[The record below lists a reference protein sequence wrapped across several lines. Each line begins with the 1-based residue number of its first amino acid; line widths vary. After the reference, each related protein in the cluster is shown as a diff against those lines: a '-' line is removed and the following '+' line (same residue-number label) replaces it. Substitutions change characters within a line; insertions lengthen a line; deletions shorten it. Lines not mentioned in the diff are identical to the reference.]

1 MHILPAQTDAN
12 IAAARNLFIEYADFL
27 GVDLCFQDFQHELDG
42 LPGEYAPPDGRL
54 LLAVENEQAIG
65 CVAVRDLGNGVCEMK
80 RLYVQPG
87 HQDNGLGRKLAEAII
102 AEAKAIGYKKMRLDS
117 LASLKEAAA
126 LYRSLGFVEIPAY
139 RFNPLPEAVFFELEL

>member
-87 HQDNGLGRKLAEAII
+87 HQGNGLGRKLAEAII